1 MKFTS
6 DDLIKLRGALSV
18 CRIAG
23 IDTAV
28 ISEGMIRGLSEN
40 HSAAIITT
48 LDLSI
53 DKTIDMGIGKIGD
66 LEKRLALFDDVVL
79 VEGELN
85 AQGKVRKLLIRDKKA
100 KVEFRCTDSA
110 IIKYPKSNNDLE
122 KAVLTFT
129 KPEISLIVKGV
140 KTIGAEQI
148 TLQIKRDGTVH
159 IEAAD
164 ISNDR
169 FETDLE
175 HLAESIDEDGIA
187 TVVNYDTTSSG
198 VLLTILNTVIRDC
211 DVVKLVLMQSGQLRI
226 RLFGHDVLAIPR
238 IN

>member
-1 MKFTS
+1 MKLTS
-6 DDLIKLRGALSV
+6 NDLVKLRSALSA

-28 ISEGMIRGLSEN
+28 ISQGMIRGLGEN
-40 HSAAIITT
+40 HGAAIIAA

-53 DKTIDMGIGKIGD
+53 DKSIDMGIGKITD

-85 AQGKVRKLLIRDKKA
+85 AQNKVRKLLIRDKKA

-110 IIKYPKSNNDLE
+110 IIKYPKSNNDIE
-122 KAVLTFT
+122 KAVLTIT
-129 KPEISLIVKGV
+129 KPEIALVVKGV
-140 KTIGAEQI
+140 KTVNAEQL
-148 TLQIKRDGTVH
+148 TLQIRRDGSVH
-159 IEAAD
+159 IEAVD

-175 HLAESIDEDGIA
+175 HAAESIDEDTVA

-198 VLLTILNTVIRDC
+198 VLLTILNTACKDQDTI
-211 DVVKLVLMQSGQLRI
+211 KLVLMQSGQLRI
-226 RLFGHDVLAIPR
+226 KLLGHDVLVIPR
-238 IN
+238 IT